1 MIRIMR
7 MDKV

>member
-1 MIRIMR
+1 MR